1 MKIPV
6 PNTVTGTPLLPLHTE
21 LDTDVGA
28 TPTAPLAEEGTVMV
42 AKPTYHHREDD
53 IEINAGRRSVTLQV
67 SNTGDRA
74 IQIGSHFHFFEVNK
88 ALLFDRELAYGMHL
102 DLPSGLSVR
111 VEAGDTREVT
121 LVAYAGNRHVIG
133 FNNLVDGGLDSEGT
147 KIRAMALMKELEYQ
161 DGTPKAR
168 ESASTSKKKKGA
180 K

>member
-1 MKIPV
+1 
-6 PNTVTGTPLLPLHTE
+6 
-21 LDTDVGA
+21 
-28 TPTAPLAEEGTVMV
+28 MV
-42 AKPTYHHREDD
+42 AKPTYDHSEDD

-102 DLPSGLSVR
+102 DLPSGLGVR

-161 DGTPKAR
+161 DGTPQAR
-168 ESASTSKKKKGA
+168 ESKSTSKKKKGA